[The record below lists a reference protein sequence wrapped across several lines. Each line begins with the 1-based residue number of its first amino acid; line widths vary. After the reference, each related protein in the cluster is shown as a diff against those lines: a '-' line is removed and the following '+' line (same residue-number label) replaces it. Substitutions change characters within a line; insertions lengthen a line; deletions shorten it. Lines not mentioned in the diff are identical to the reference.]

1 MFDQRKIKYVL
12 IAVVAVLVFSNI
24 IAVRAILLYKQFMN
38 SSRDAESDFYKAKY
52 EQVLGENQ
60 QLKLQIKELEKP
72 AEKWN
77 LYEKRYGKNSRSG
90 SARDHNLE
98 NGVTAK
104 RMRVTAYTEFEC
116 DKEPDH
122 PAFRITTSGN
132 EIEEW
137 FTVAAGPE
145 LPFGTLIYIPYFE
158 DYENKGVF
166 VVEDRGGA
174 IKENCIDIYI
184 ADQKTVDEFGVKSLD
199 IYILNHPPG

>member
-1 MFDQRKIKYVL
+1 MFEQKKVKYVL
-12 IAVVAVLVFSNI
+12 TIIVAVLVFSNI

-38 SSRDAESDFYKAKY
+38 SNQHTESDFYKAKY
-52 EQVLGENQ
+52 EQVLSENQ

-90 SARDHNLE
+90 SARNNNSE
-98 NGVTAK
+98 NDVIIK
-104 RMRVTAYTEFEC
+104 RMKVTAYTEFEC

-132 EIEEW
+132 EVEEW
-137 FTVAAGPE
+137 FTAAAGPE
-145 LPFGTLIYIPYFE
+145 LPFGTLIYIPYFRN
-158 DYENKGVF
+158 YENKGIF

-184 ADQKTVDEFGVKSLD
+184 ADQKTVDEFGVKFLD
-199 IYILNHPPG
+199 IYILNYPLG